1 MKKGIDDDIQSN
13 NKNNNQSDQE
23 ELNSNKDTKNT
34 YKKSQKVK
42 FRHKHPFIYYGFW
55 SILIIGLIIV
65 TFALLYV
72 LNTLKDTPKIDEDM
86 LKSNQ
91 TSRMYDKNGDLIW
104 EDTKSR
110 RDYIK
115 YKDIPKPYKEILLS
129 TEDRDF
135 YKNKGFSY
143 KGFINAGFGYIKE
156 KLGGSQARGGST
168 LEQQLVKNVVFSSE
182 QKDRNVDRK
191 IKEMMLAYQLDKNF
205 SKNQI
210 LEWYVNKIEM
220 GENTF
225 GGKTAMMTY
234 YGKDLKNMKDYSP
247 ENLSKIATIVGL
259 AQAPSTYNIYDN
271 PKGTQMRKNDVLYA
285 AKENHA
291 ISNAQYKEAVKINV
305 KEGLKKRYWRNEKIL
320 NQTKNHSAYVNSA
333 LKQISDLGYD
343 MQKTPLEI
351 YTKLDPKKDIWLNN
365 KVNESKYF
373 QDKKQQSAVTVIDNR
388 NHNVIAQ
395 SGGRFTKDPYGINR
409 ATQRTRSS
417 GSIIKP
423 FLDYGPAIEYFGYGT
438 NYKLNANNYVYPGTN
453 IIAHN
458 YGRWEYGNVDMKEAL
473 WQSYNTPAIRLL
485 DQHIGSNRAKKFMS
499 GLNLDVKDTYG
510 GADAL
515 GLDVSTEDIASAFSA
530 VANGGEYQKA
540 SYINELKFVDGSK
553 KKIVNDKKRAMK
565 KSTAYI
571 LLKMMEGVP
580 YENKDAKEAK
590 IKEFKGHAMKTGSV
604 AYDDQMQINLPD
616 FAAKDGWVGGT
627 TKDISTV
634 LWTGYDSPN
643 EPGHYL
649 SKNNTQQRQSLYA
662 DIMKKFGKIGNTS
675 DWSKPSTV
683 YSTGTSIKSDYSP
696 LDTKSDEFSTPNVSD
711 LTSKD
716 YNDFIANFNKNNG
729 DKVIDSKDGMKKA
742 PKDYKAEEWKSH
754 LSKKDKKIY
763 ERWQNDDQYNS
774 SDLPDDVYIGD

>member
-1 MKKGIDDDIQSN
+1 MKNSIDDNKDN
-13 NKNNNQSDQE
+13 KDNKNN
-23 ELNSNKDTKNT
+23 NSNKDTNE
-34 YKKSQKVK
+34 KVKIK
-42 FRHKHPFIYYGFW
+42 FRHKHKFIYYGLW
-55 SILIIGLIIV
+55 ICVVSGLMIL
-65 TFALLYV
+65 TFSLLYI

-129 TEDRDF
+129 TEDKDF

-156 KLGGSQARGGST
+156 KLGYGQARGGST
-168 LEQQLVKNVVFSSE
+168 LEQQLVKNVVFSSK

-234 YGKDLKNMKDYSP
+234 YGKDLKDMKEYSP

-271 PKGTQMRKNDVLYA
+271 PKGTQLRKNNVLYA
-285 AKENHA
+285 AKENKT
-291 ISNAQYKEAVKINV
+291 ISKSQYDEAVKVNV
-305 KEGLKKRYWRNEKIL
+305 KDGLKKRYWRNKEVL
-320 NQTKNHSAYVNSA
+320 NQTKKHSAYVNSA
-333 LKQISDLGYD
+333 LKQISDLGYN

-351 YTKLDPKKDIWLNN
+351 YTKLDPKKDSWLNN

-373 QDKKQQSAVTVIDNR
+373 QDKKHQSAVTVIDNR

-423 FLDYGPAIEYFGYGT
+423 FLDYGPAIEYLGYGT
-438 NYKLNANNYVYPGTN
+438 NYKLNANNYTYPGTN
-453 IIAHN
+453 LVAHN
-458 YGRWEYGNVDMKEAL
+458 YGHWEYGNVDMKEAL

-485 DQHIGSNRAKKFMS
+485 DQHTGSNRAKKFMS
-499 GLNLDVKDTYG
+499 GLNLDVKDSYG
-510 GADAL
+510 GGDAL

-540 SYINELKFVDGSK
+540 SYVDKLKFADGSTR
-553 KKIVNDKKRAMK
+553 KIKNNKKRSMK
-565 KSTAYI
+565 QSTAYI

-604 AYDDQMQINLPD
+604 AYDDQMQANLPD

-627 TKDISTV
+627 TKDISVT

-649 SKNNTQQRQSLYA
+649 TKNNTKQRQSLYA
-662 DIMKKFGKIGNTS
+662 DIMKKFGKMGRTS
-675 DWSKPSTV
+675 DWSKPKTV
-683 YSTGTSIKSDYSP
+683 YSSGSGIKSDHSP
-696 LDTKSDEFSTPNVSD
+696 LDKKDDEFSKPSIPD
-711 LTSKD
+711 LSSKN
-716 YNDFIANFNKNNG
+716 YNDFISKFNKNNG
-729 DKVIDSKDGMKKA
+729 DKVIDSKEGMKKA
-742 PKDYKAEEWKSH
+742 PKNYKEEKWKDD

-763 ERWQNDDQYNS
+763 ERWQNDDQYNE
-774 SDLPDDVYIGD
+774 SDLSDDVYTGDK